1 MTQTDYT
8 TRVLHAD
15 QGHFL
20 TQRAEV
26 AIADRAVTDTV
37 YLAATDTPD
46 NWREITAGE
55 AGEILAAQREAALAA
70 APEDVRQMIAAM
82 EAASDTDPKAEDNGA
97 EDHATA

>member
-26 AIADRAVTDTV
+26 AIADRAVTDRSEERRV
-37 YLAATDTPD
+37 GKECRL
-46 NWREITAGE
+46 
-55 AGEILAAQREAALAA
+55 
-70 APEDVRQMIAAM
+70 
-82 EAASDTDPKAEDNGA
+82 
-97 EDHATA
+97 

>member
-37 YLAATDTPD
+37 YLAATDSPG

-55 AGEILAAQREAALAA
+55 AGG
-70 APEDVRQMIAAM
+70 
-82 EAASDTDPKAEDNGA
+82 DTRRPARGRPRCGPRGCETDDRRPGGGQ
-97 EDHATA
+97 